1 MAGSHPAA
9 QSWESSII
17 SVLLCCT
24 EITDCHLTIGRE
36 VSILRKEDAM
46 SEKEKKFVELISQMP
61 EKAQDAFLAQAQGA
75 VIMLDALREKEEE
88 AHAEG

>member
-1 MAGSHPAA
+1 
-9 QSWESSII
+9 
-17 SVLLCCT
+17 
-24 EITDCHLTIGRE
+24 
-36 VSILRKEDAM
+36 M